1 MQPIIQ
7 AKHMIKKYPL
17 GGQKTLLALNH
28 IDLEAYQGDFIAI
41 MGPSGSGKT
50 TLLNCLSTIDALTTG
65 TLAILGKNL
74 SMTSQY
80 RLNEF
85 RYQHLGYLFQDYH
98 LMNNLTNYENIEIPL
113 LMHRVNAKK
122 RKRYVRDSAA
132 KLGILPILEQYPEQ
146 CSGGQQQRVALA
158 RALVNQPDL
167 LFADEP
173 TGNLDSQTAKDL
185 MALFQK
191 LNAMGTTILMVT
203 HSCEMASYAKKVLY
217 LHDGEITHELN
228 KANLSKEAFYQQILT
243 INLLDEFTK
252 E

>member
-7 AKHMIKKYPL
+7 AKHLVKKYPL
-17 GGQKTLLALNH
+17 GGLNTLLALDH
-28 IDLEAYQGDFIAI
+28 IDFEAYQGDFIAI

-50 TLLNCLSTIDALTTG
+50 TLLNCLSTMDAPTTG
-65 TLAILGKNL
+65 SLHILGKNL
-74 SMTSQY
+74 VMTSQY

-98 LMNNLTNYENIEIPL
+98 LMDNLTNHENIEIPL
-113 LMHRVNAKK
+113 LMHHVEVKK
-122 RKRYVRDSAA
+122 RQRYVLDSAA
-132 KLGILPILEQYPEQ
+132 KLGIEDILNQYPSQ

-173 TGNLDSQTAKDL
+173 TGNLDSQTSKEL
-185 MALFQK
+185 MLLFQK
-191 LNAMGTTILMVT
+191 LNAMGITILMVT

-217 LHDGEITHELN
+217 LHDGCITHELN
-228 KANLSKEAFYQQILT
+228 RANLARDAFYQQILT